1 MGVRSQRNTND
12 PPHAFLSTCHGTSVT
27 THELALYIVLAR
39 SVCPGCVSEQGEMSR
54 RTRRAAEHEQTPAAL
69 AESPRI
75 VSNPIFRCEAGPG
88 RPEPPPPPRGDQ
100 PRCVYRPTS
109 LYALVHD
116 PASAASAASG
126 GIGKPLPLPPCRAHR
141 SGPGAVPASR
151 TGPAVVAGG
160 SGMHGRALRR
170 APPDPFLAAYV
181 ACSKRAGSGKD
192 AAAAGVDRPQK
203 KQGSKKKKKRAAK
216 KKVRQ
221 GEEEEVVRGCGG
233 MWSGGWAAGAKYAGA
248 MSCRHGCGCAVADQQ
263 QVDAPAAAKKKEA
276 GPTLD
281 LSWAPAVL
289 SARALERRREQ
300 R

>member
-1 MGVRSQRNTND
+1 
-12 PPHAFLSTCHGTSVT
+12 
-27 THELALYIVLAR
+27 
-39 SVCPGCVSEQGEMSR
+39 MSR

-126 GIGKPLPLPPCRAHR
+126 GIGKPLPLPLPLPLPPCRAHR

-160 SGMHGRALRR
+160 SGTHGRALRR

-181 ACSKRAGSGKD
+181 ACSKSAGSGKD
-192 AAAAGVDRPQK
+192 AAAAGVDR
-203 KQGSKKKKKRAAK
+203 R
-216 KKVRQ
+216 V
-221 GEEEEVVRGCGG
+221 GG

-248 MSCRHGCGCAVADQQ
+248 MSCRHGCGCAVADRQ
-263 QVDAPAAAKKKEA
+263 QVGAPAAAAKEDA